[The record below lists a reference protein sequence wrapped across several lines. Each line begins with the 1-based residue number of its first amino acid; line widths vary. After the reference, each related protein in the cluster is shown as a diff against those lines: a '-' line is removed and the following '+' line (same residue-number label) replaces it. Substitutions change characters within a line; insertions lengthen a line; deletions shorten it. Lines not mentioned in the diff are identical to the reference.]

1 MKETI
6 RYLREKYSL
15 SQNQVAAHLDISR
28 QTYIK
33 FESGEAEPSVAQL
46 RLLAALYQ
54 VNVVD
59 FIENKF
65 SVQEADDARVSPLN
79 QRIQPQFHHREV
91 LYEIPYDEPL
101 MVSSPAPVYEGVF
114 DGTCVKPLN
123 KNFPADINQ
132 KVAITLLDEY
142 VVDKEAILKKLYGM
156 FHHKAD
162 PSKWPLEEEAW
173 AMHCVEK
180 YGYLAQERTEKEKK
194 ERGETEE

>member
-6 RYLREKYSL
+6 RYLREKHSL
-15 SQNQVAAHLDISR
+15 SQNQVAAHLEISR

-33 FESGEAEPSVAQL
+33 FESGDAEPSVAQL

-54 VNVVD
+54 VNVMD

-65 SVQEADDARVSPLN
+65 SVQEKDNTDDSHPRI
-79 QRIQPQFHHREV
+79 QIQPQVHHREV
-91 LYEIPYDEPL
+91 RYEIPYNEPL

-180 YGYLAQERTEKEKK
+180 YGYMAQERTEKK

>member
-6 RYLREKYSL
+6 RYLREKHSL
-15 SQNQVAAHLDISR
+15 SQNQVAAHLEISR

-33 FESGEAEPSVAQL
+33 FESGDAEPSVAQL

-54 VNVVD
+54 VNVMD

-65 SVQEADDARVSPLN
+65 SVQEKDNTDDSHPRI
-79 QRIQPQFHHREV
+79 QIQPQAHHREV
-91 LYEIPYDEPL
+91 RYEIPYNEPL

-142 VVDKEAILKKLYGM
+142 VVDKEAILDKLRGI

-180 YGYLAQERTEKEKK
+180 YGYMAQERAEKEKK